1 MSGALKVPPPGFE
14 DLSVEEQI
22 DYVQALWSVIAA
34 KPDKVAVPEWHRQI
48 LDERLVDSQRDP
60 DEGAPWEE
68 FRTQLL
74 GETAPKKR

>member
-48 LDERLVDSQRDP
+48 LDERLAESERDP
-60 DEGAPWEE
+60 DEGVPWEQ
-68 FRTQLL
+68 FRTELL
-74 GETAPKKR
+74 GETAPKRR